1 MAPSQNYCSSSPT
14 VVLFFYGCI
23 ALLSD
28 NKTFLR
34 KLDVVQNKI
43 LRTILGAFRSTPV
56 PQLYFESGVIPLSIR
71 CLWLGA
77 KYLINLSENQNNP
90 AFHTIFSLISSN
102 TSFRSP
108 TSPSEIRL
116 HYALLE
122 KSIKVLHLP
131 TPTASQENFP
141 PRKRFPIDLLY
152 FPHSIKAA
160 LTNSSLASSECIF
173 L

>member
-1 MAPSQNYCSSSPT
+1 M
-14 VVLFFYGCI
+14 VLLGHSRDCLTLPRNSVASVRRWNCFLIFPFSV
-23 ALLSD
+23 ANTFWSLLSD

-56 PQLYFESGVIPLSIR
+56 PQLYFESGVIPLSFR
-71 CLWLGA
+71 RLWLGA
-77 KYLINLSENQNNP
+77 KYLINLSENPNNP

-108 TSPSEIRL
+108 TTPSEIRL

-122 KSIKVLHLP
+122 KSINISLLLLLLKKTFPLGRDSQSIFFTFP
-131 TPTASQENFP
+131 T
-141 PRKRFPIDLLY
+141 R
-152 FPHSIKAA
+152 
-160 LTNSSLASSECIF
+160 
-173 L
+173 